1 LSGLYQV
8 EYEVIVVLKK
18 FKAHGVFQE
27 LVMSLHTVTVLHPEP
42 VLRPS
47 GEADHRIANSL
58 TAISG
63 LVRVRA
69 RAAGGVVDPK
79 TFLLEIAD
87 RIDTVARLHLL
98 LAYSNSGDVR
108 LDQYLREI
116 CDRLGSALAMNTPV
130 YSVDC
135 PPEDLV
141 PFNVALPLGLITA
154 ELFSNSLKY
163 AHPTGLPVKISV
175 SCSRTPT
182 GELMLSYEDDGV
194 GFPEGFDVASDG
206 HLGMQFIRLLS
217 EQLGGTHKWLSDPLG
232 VQFALQ
238 VPCEK

>member
-1 LSGLYQV
+1 
-8 EYEVIVVLKK
+8 
-18 FKAHGVFQE
+18 
-27 LVMSLHTVTVLHPEP
+27 MSLHTVTILHPKP
-42 VLRPS
+42 PLGRS

-58 TAISG
+58 AAISG

-69 RAAGGVVDPK
+69 RAADDVVDPR

-87 RIDTVARLHLL
+87 RIDTVAKLHRL

-108 LDQYLREI
+108 LDQYLQEI
-116 CDRLGSALAMNTPV
+116 CDRLGSALATNTPV

-135 PPEDLV
+135 SPKHIV

-182 GELMLSYEDDGV
+182 GELILSYEDDGV
-194 GFPEGFDVASDG
+194 GFPEEFDVSNDG
-206 HLGMQFIRLLS
+206 HLGMQFIRSLS

-232 VQFALQ
+232 VQFEMQ
-238 VPCEK
+238 FPCEK